1 MPQHPQHSE
10 VWHRDRDEGGRGAG
24 LILALAASIGFWVAA
39 ALIVL
44 WLLG

>member
-1 MPQHPQHSE
+1 MPQHPQLD
-10 VWHRDRDEGGRGAG
+10 VLQRDRAEDGRGAG

-44 WLLG
+44 WLVV